1 MYYPVELIVIKRVL
15 KCGRGRRRV
24 RVVSSKKYLKRLCYF

>member
-15 KCGRGRRRV
+15 KCGRGRRV
-24 RVVSSKKYLKRLCYF
+24 RVVSSEKYQKGLCYF